1 MGIKIRIILIIVGV
15 MVLVAFS
22 TNFLSNTLNTE
33 TFSTVIERSLDNRF
47 RLIEKEFEYNIIS
60 AREESAKISTTLS
73 VDYNNI
79 KNYPIDD
86 RDEYFKNFLSA
97 TVNESQLYFNRIV
110 SVLFHPNAINDGNE
124 PFTLYRYSTFNKEF
138 TKVNTTNKAM
148 WDALTNTYGQT
159 YRSILRR
166 QILKPYMINEGPH
179 IGITFN
185 IASTI
190 PDMQNDEKI
199 VGIANVGVLFNY
211 STENI
216 KDILAIEGADIM
228 VIDKRNSA
236 IINSKNPDIVNG
248 RLDILYPQYY
258 EIFNSNLTAGFSK
271 TDGIEINNTLCK
283 AYVANIAGL
292 INIVMLIPNSYYT
305 SQIKDMNDAIFYTI
319 IIAFLMAIVTI
330 IFFIKLLFSSITKIS
345 DAIGNSVDNKDLTVK
360 IPAVSGSDE
369 IGEMTK
375 WVGLLNNSL
384 QSVLS
389 SVKRTILTSK
399 KQSDTLSQK
408 ISDNLEIIY
417 GINNNI
423 EVIKNNVNDEL
434 NQVEIVE
441 SSNQNMQE
449 YIASNTS
456 NIDSVE
462 RDTIELQNKIIEEG
476 ENIEQIA
483 ASVEEMSKTIE
494 NIDAIISKA
503 TNKAKDLSLASVK
516 SKEKMQ
522 ATSMATGDLRNAL
535 GLISNFVSSIRNI
548 AHQTN
553 LLAMNAAIEAAHAGK
568 YSSGFAVVA
577 EEIRKLSEVSNEQAD
592 NANKVLQNIE
602 EKIIIT
608 TNDLTEST
616 EQFDILTKDVQEVT
630 EIMDTVHVSSVEQL
644 KAINEIVDS
653 ITKISQSSDHIKTQY
668 IDMAD
673 KLGNI
678 KNSLEF
684 LNNISISTSKTMNK
698 LKTISES
705 IHTSVVSISDSSN
718 DLSTSANVMNKF
730 ANDNNKL
737 LSELESEI
745 SQYKIR
751 DLKTKKD
758 TVTQRVKGIT
768 LIILKEFIKTKFGE
782 EGYQKWVTAMEP
794 SSSLIFKNE
803 ISSKEWYPYM
813 TSFHKPYKLVCD
825 LFYAGANTGIK
836 EISEYHYQ
844 QIIPKYI
851 RPLLFFVPKHFA
863 LSYAAEHIF
872 TDLFD
877 PARIEL
883 IKARKKLLVVHLTNF
898 NEDPE
903 VIELAVLA
911 WASLLLES
919 ITHIRATMEIT
930 KSIKDGEIY
939 TEFVLKW

>member
-110 SVLFHPNAINDGNE
+110 SVLFHPNAVNDGNE

-345 DAIGNSVDNKDLTVK
+345 DAIGNSV
-360 IPAVSGSDE
+360 
-369 IGEMTK
+369 
-375 WVGLLNNSL
+375 
-384 QSVLS
+384 
-389 SVKRTILTSK
+389 
-399 KQSDTLSQK
+399 
-408 ISDNLEIIY
+408 
-417 GINNNI
+417 NI
-423 EVIKNNVNDEL
+423 
-434 NQVEIVE
+434 
-441 SSNQNMQE
+441 
-449 YIASNTS
+449 
-456 NIDSVE
+456 
-462 RDTIELQNKIIEEG
+462 
-476 ENIEQIA
+476 
-483 ASVEEMSKTIE
+483 
-494 NIDAIISKA
+494 
-503 TNKAKDLSLASVK
+503 
-516 SKEKMQ
+516 
-522 ATSMATGDLRNAL
+522 
-535 GLISNFVSSIRNI
+535 
-548 AHQTN
+548 
-553 LLAMNAAIEAAHAGK
+553 
-568 YSSGFAVVA
+568 
-577 EEIRKLSEVSNEQAD
+577 
-592 NANKVLQNIE
+592 
-602 EKIIIT
+602 
-608 TNDLTEST
+608 
-616 EQFDILTKDVQEVT
+616 
-630 EIMDTVHVSSVEQL
+630 
-644 KAINEIVDS
+644 
-653 ITKISQSSDHIKTQY
+653 
-668 IDMAD
+668 
-673 KLGNI
+673 
-678 KNSLEF
+678 
-684 LNNISISTSKTMNK
+684 
-698 LKTISES
+698 
-705 IHTSVVSISDSSN
+705 
-718 DLSTSANVMNKF
+718 
-730 ANDNNKL
+730 
-737 LSELESEI
+737 
-745 SQYKIR
+745 
-751 DLKTKKD
+751 
-758 TVTQRVKGIT
+758 
-768 LIILKEFIKTKFGE
+768 
-782 EGYQKWVTAMEP
+782 
-794 SSSLIFKNE
+794 
-803 ISSKEWYPYM
+803 
-813 TSFHKPYKLVCD
+813 
-825 LFYAGANTGIK
+825 
-836 EISEYHYQ
+836 
-844 QIIPKYI
+844 
-851 RPLLFFVPKHFA
+851 
-863 LSYAAEHIF
+863 
-872 TDLFD
+872 
-877 PARIEL
+877 
-883 IKARKKLLVVHLTNF
+883 
-898 NEDPE
+898 
-903 VIELAVLA
+903 
-911 WASLLLES
+911 
-919 ITHIRATMEIT
+919 
-930 KSIKDGEIY
+930 
-939 TEFVLKW
+939 